1 MSGAYRGVQARVRM
15 LYPLAIYTHCCS
27 HVRNLVVSSA
37 SQLPS
42 IRNAVLWQVFVC
54 LFRDL
59 RSVQLFCE
67 SSSKREHRRLVA
79 KVNLYLCAKLA
90 G

>member
-15 LYPLAIYTHCCS
+15 LYPLRNIYVLLQSCAKFSGLWRIATPFYSKCDGCCGK
-27 HVRNLVVSSA
+27 RT
-37 SQLPS
+37 
-42 IRNAVLWQVFVC
+42 C

-67 SSSKREHRRLVA
+67 SSSKRTPTSSRKS
-79 KVNLYLCAKLA
+79 KVISL
-90 G
+90 